1 MRTILIVFAVIFGTL
16 FFLWNFVF
24 FVVEEREQALVVQ
37 LGQPQ
42 TTVTEPG
49 LYVLIPFVQNVVYF
63 DDRILEIDAP
73 PAESLSSDEKRVVV
87 SAFARYRI
95 VNPLLFYQA
104 VNNRVQAEARLSQS
118 LNSNIKATLANN
130 SFQTLLSGGRTAI
143 MATIRDRTNNEAQ
156 AWGMEVVDVRIRRA
170 DLPQANSEA
179 IFARMKTAREREAAD
194 IRAKGGQAAQEI
206 TAKADKEATIIV
218 AEATKTA
225 ALMRGEGDGE
235 RNRIYAEAFSQD
247 PAFFE
252 FYRSMQAYSASM
264 TGSDTTMVLSPDSSF
279 FRYFKQGANPS
290 GARPTAPVAP
300 APAPATP
307 Q

>member
-1 MRTILIVFAVIFGTL
+1 MRTVLIIFAAIFGLL

-24 FVVEEREQALVVQ
+24 FVVDEREQALVVQ

-42 TTVTEPG
+42 SPATEPG
-49 LYVLIPFVQNVVYF
+49 LYVMIPFIQNVVYF

-104 VNNRVQAEARLSQS
+104 VNNRTVAEQRLSQS
-118 LNSNIKATLANN
+118 LNSNIKSTLANN
-130 SFQTLLSGGRTAI
+130 KFQTLLSSGRTA
-143 MATIRDRTNNEAQ
+143 MMETIRDRTNVEAQ
-156 AWGMEVVDVRIRRA
+156 NWGIEVVDVRIRRA

-179 IFARMKTAREREAAD
+179 IFNRMRTAREREAAD
-194 IRAKGGQAAQEI
+194 IRAKGEQAAQEI
-206 TAKADKEATIIV
+206 RAKADKEATIIV
-218 AEATKTA
+218 AEATKQG

-235 RNRIYAEAFSQD
+235 RNRIYAEAFSKD
-247 PAFFE
+247 ADFFE
-252 FYRSMQAYSASM
+252 FYRSMQAYAQSM
-264 TGSDTTMVLSPDSSF
+264 SGTDTTMVLSPDSSF
-279 FRYFKQGANPS
+279 FRYFKGGAGRSLNPP
-290 GARPTAPVAP
+290 AAP
-300 APAPATP
+300 AAP